1 MAALAL
7 GLGMIFSSLTS
18 KYKDL
23 TFLLTFGIQLVMY
36 ATPVIYPTSLLVSEI
51 KAFYEFQS
59 ADGDF

>member
-23 TFLLTFGIQLVMY
+23 TFVDFWNTVIDVCHSGNLDPTFY
-36 ATPVIYPTSLLVSEI
+36 SL
-51 KAFYEFQS
+51 
-59 ADGDF
+59 